1 MVSDYGHG
9 FISKK
14 ISKKLSN
21 FKKFVALN
29 AQINANNIGYHSL
42 KNYKNIDFVI
52 INERLRHELRDRSG
66 QLKML
71 IKKFCKEQN
80 IKDLVVTRGSSGAT
94 LYNSYQK
101 KFYTSPTFADKILD
115 KIGSGDTMLTQ
126 CAITLIKVRTEIYLC
141 FLVHLQPQGQLKIL
155 EIKML

>member
-1 MVSDYGHG
+1 MGMVL
-9 FISKK
+9 FLK

-52 INERLRHELRDRSG
+52 INEKELRHELRDRSG

-80 IKDLVVTRGSSGAT
+80 IKDLVVTMR
-94 LYNSYQK
+94 L
-101 KFYTSPTFADKILD
+101 FRCD
-115 KIGSGDTMLTQ
+115 
-126 CAITLIKVRTEIYLC
+126 AI
-141 FLVHLQPQGQLKIL
+141 
-155 EIKML
+155 